1 VLAVA
6 GGLLMLS
13 VVSGTLGLG
22 VVFATVPF
30 LGLFMSNL
38 VDQVQPLS
46 LLLNGITALF
56 AAFGFARSHLIDWRR
71 ALGLAEITTAFA
83 PLGALLAHVID
94 PGAIWSVYL
103 ACVRPGPR
111 PPVALV
117 RPARPGVGADR
128 SERNA

>member
-56 AAFGFARSHLIDWRR
+56 AAFGFARSHLIDARR
-71 ALGLAEITTAFA
+71 ALGLAVVTTAFA
-83 PLGALLAHVID
+83 PLGALLAHVRPRRD
-94 PGAIWSVYL
+94 LVGVPGMCASWT
-103 ACVRPGPR
+103 P
-111 PPVALV
+111 
-117 RPARPGVGADR
+117 PARCAGSPGEAWCRGR
-128 SERNA
+128 SM